1 MATIISTQQ
10 HTQNVNPKARDGG
23 DMNRE
28 LRLNISPCHCDVHT
42 ENKSRKIFLITAP
55 GHSSHVL
62 KPSTNAWGTKTLPS
76 PGHLKELHK
85 I

>member
-10 HTQNVNPKARDGG
+10 HTQKARDGG
-23 DMNRE
+23 DMNGE

-42 ENKSRKIFLITAP
+42 ENESRKIFLITAP
-55 GHSSHVL
+55 GPSSHVL
-62 KPSTNAWGTKTLPS
+62 KPRTNAWGINTLPS